1 VTLIPDG
8 TSYRCRFVPSKRQ
21 DLSVNL
27 LYWFNIG
34 LHLRNLLSWI
44 YRLFSCCAFSK
55 SSAEAEANKKRLR
68 SECKFFLGHTRFAT
82 SSAPTILESH
92 PHRFA
97 NPRMERVWRCDP
109 QGHWNATTEKFEI
122 FVTHNGDFDFWT
134 LSGRLRTHS
143 DMAAWLRT
151 VLEVSN
157 KTAAC
162 DSVKISGVMQYLRT
176 QGMWFP
182 SFRLAYQNVVQP
194 PFEVYHSGME
204 LLPNADLRKIA
215 AVAEELFAEFVQ
227 TQTAPLQNAESI
239 ERFCTLLANKLVGL
253 GGQLASQCG
262 DCMRLATEATQSFLG
277 NDLFTSLKFFLENAH
292 GSFGL
297 GVCST
302 IDPNCVALASRGQP
316 MSLALDEEQG
326 VVLWGSEAS
335 AQMVNLGKEENQP
348 QQAQL
353 ETSGES
359 RMESGGR
366 PADRKERPLRCHW
379 RHDLDESAGEVVE
392 LLVVS
397 DETDRRRALK
407 AGKEQGDNF
416 EGHRFIPFQ
425 QQPNLLMRVF
435 HGCNESFATQE
446 SFTKDASLV
455 ALVDNF
461 HVEPLPPQLPGPKR
475 VEADI
480 LSIPPVLSR
489 IRQEWDDADSKV
501 CRSAHALFE
510 ALQRK
515 ASAVSSNQC
524 GRLEID
530 VLVMAVEA
538 SLWIGEQFAADLQ
551 GMFPRL
557 RVVPLSANKICGVF
571 SNHQG
576 ADAMTGFSFSSTT
589 MALRNAVVIAI
600 SHSGQT
606 FPTMHATHTLRKI
619 CGDKIFVVAGSID
632 SKMSAAVGQMAH
644 ETAPWIGRVIP
655 TFAGWRPSEA
665 LTVSTVACH
674 HTLTELLLYLGR
686 KANESAPFKKMAGV
700 VVSTK
705 DIDDIA
711 RLNHN
716 FVTLTTPETV
726 GATLDGEKHPT
737 PVSNNL
743 RKQGRTWALHVLEG
757 PHAWLLSAAYILG
770 TVVSGYPPF
779 FAIKK
784 CVWGDGTEDVN
795 GVTTITEHKYD
806 WLKYVALTLD
816 SIVYIFLPL
825 LFSLLLRLLSRRQL
839 FARLGKR
846 TLVVG
851 DVPYVNQ
858 LVESYVSKLFSLSYS
873 IASIDVHGANPIDH
887 LVHRFTH
894 RVCRGVL
901 LAVGRP
907 DGRLF
912 SQTKSESWV
921 IMAMQQAKA
930 IVHLLAPPEVV
941 TVGHNPYHKST
952 VMDKTLTLS
961 QTRPKFICE
970 TIPAMSDEEDTEPM
984 KRMATFKHQMEQQK
998 QAHTLKIDSVSGR
1011 DLLPIGSYLLEKSDN
1026 ATVVNYS
1033 LLQQMSAAS
1042 VDPSMHGLRGDVS
1055 ESNHAA
1061 RMGRTWSQ
1069 RALDLSQRAA
1079 DQSGHSMFRTQL
1091 VDGSLHRSS
1100 PWEPREKSQHS
1111 IRPVGSLSGSR
1122 DASAHAAR
1130 FSPAGAGVNA
1140 QSLVQALEDASVA
1153 KKKGMRGWGS
1163 HGGLQDDSS
1172 IRLLD
1177 NVVGLTKDSNLDR
1190 SMAQTTHSLQEMLN
1204 HCTALETWY
1213 ENRYASLERYMSFLV
1228 MFHAMADRVA
1238 SFLPLHFDT
1247 SRSQSQLRVAT
1258 TAAPI
1263 SAVDIQHEWADSPT
1277 RVLEHLLNVPDHDN
1291 TNTATN
1297 NNAQPS
1303 NTIAGPVS
1311 PSADCSAPS
1320 KYAAGAPRTAGE
1332 DSADVSGAGFRSQ
1345 TRAENNMMIAE
1356 EQAAAAGAEAS
1367 AEAPALIMGAAAGP
1381 LASVVNTAEGT
1392 MTIQSELCVVTSN
1405 SSDGFAMST

>member
-1 VTLIPDG
+1 MWSVAAGAFVSDVLQIESSDNNIFRCGNFGMLIVNSAKKSSVDFIKTLERMVAITSARGAQSGGVVTLFQDG
-8 TSYRCRFVPSKRQ
+8 SSYRSRFVPSKRQ

-27 LYWFNIG
+27 LFWFNIG
-34 LHLRNLLSWI
+34 MHLRSVLSWI
-44 YRLFSCCAFSK
+44 CRLFSCFVCSK
-55 SSAEAEANKKRLR
+55 SAAEAEANKKRLR
-68 SECKFFLGHTRFAT
+68 SECQFFLGHTRFAT
-82 SSAPTILESH
+82 SSAPTVLESH

-109 QGHWNATTEKFEI
+109 QGNWRVTTEKLEV

-134 LSGRLRTHS
+134 LLGRLRTHS

-151 VLEVSN
+151 VLEVTN
-157 KTAAC
+157 TTATS

-194 PFEVYHSGME
+194 AFEVYHSGME
-204 LLPNADLRKIA
+204 LLPNSELRKIA
-215 AVAEELFAEFVQ
+215 AVAEDLFAEFVA
-227 TQTAPLQNAESI
+227 TQTAPLQTAESI
-239 ERFCTLLANKLVGL
+239 ERFCNLLANKLVGL
-253 GGQLASQCG
+253 DGHLASQCG
-262 DCMRLATEATQSFLG
+262 DCMRLATEATKSFLG

-316 MSLALDEEQG
+316 MSLALDEVQG

-335 AQMVNLGKEENQP
+335 AQMVGLGKKDGTSK
-348 QQAQL
+348 AARR
-353 ETSGES
+353 ETTQES
-359 RMESGGR
+359 LMEAGGR
-366 PADRKERPLRCHW
+366 AADRQDRPLRCHW
-379 RHDLDESAGEVVE
+379 RHDLDENAGEVVE

-397 DETDRRRALK
+397 DEMDRRRALD
-407 AGKEQGDNF
+407 AGTEEGADSF
-416 EGHRFIPFQ
+416 EGRRFVPFQ
-425 QQPNLLMRVF
+425 QQPSLLMRVF
-435 HGCNESFATQE
+435 HGKSESFATQE

-455 ALVDNF
+455 ALVDNP
-461 HVEPLPPQLPGPKR
+461 HVEPLPPHLPGPKR

-480 LSIPPVLSR
+480 LSIPPVLNR
-489 IRQEWDDADSKV
+489 IRHEWENPESKV

-515 ASAVSSNQC
+515 ASAVSANQS

-551 GMFPRL
+551 SMFPRL

-589 MALRNAVVIAI
+589 MGLRNAVVIAI

-644 ETAPWIGRVIP
+644 QTAPWVSRVIP

-686 KANESAPFKKMAGV
+686 KGNESAPFKKMAGV
-700 VVSTK
+700 MVSHK

-711 RLNHN
+711 RLNQN
-716 FVTLTTPETV
+716 FIVATAPETV
-726 GATLDGEKHPT
+726 GATLEGEKHPST
-737 PVSNNL
+737 ISKNL
-743 RKQGRTWALHVLEG
+743 QKQGRTWALHILEG
-757 PHAWLLSAAYILG
+757 PHSWLLAAAYILG
-770 TVVSGYPPF
+770 TVVSGYPPMLS
-779 FAIKK
+779 IKNA
-784 CVWGDGTEDVN
+784 VWGDGTEDVN
-795 GVTTITEHKYD
+795 GISTITDDKYE
-806 WLKYVALTLD
+806 WIKYISLTLD
-816 SIVYIFLPL
+816 SFIYMFLAL
-825 LFSLLLRLLSRRQL
+825 HFSLLLRLFSGRQL

-984 KRMATFKHQMEQQK
+984 KRMAAYKHQMEQQK
-998 QAHTLKIDSVSGR
+998 QVHTLTIDPAR
-1011 DLLPIGSYLLEKSDN
+1011 DSALPIGSYLLEKSDN
-1026 ATVVNYS
+1026 ATMVNYA

-1042 VDPSMHGLRGDVS
+1042 IDPSVHGLRGDVS
-1055 ESNHAA
+1055 ESNHSA
-1061 RMGRTWSQ
+1061 RIA
-1069 RALDLSQRAA
+1069 RALSQRA
-1079 DQSGHSMFRTQL
+1079 DQSGHSMLQD
-1091 VDGSLHRSS
+1091 VSLHRSS
-1100 PWEPREKSQHS
+1100 PWEPREKSQHGREKS
-1111 IRPVGSLSGSR
+1111 PHGIRPVASLGRRDQSG
-1122 DASAHAAR
+1122 HGLEVAAGR
-1130 FSPAGAGVNA
+1130 STAQPSHSP
-1140 QSLVQALEDASVA
+1140 LP
-1153 KKKGMRGWGS
+1153 
-1163 HGGLQDDSS
+1163 GLQD
-1172 IRLLD
+1172 
-1177 NVVGLTKDSNLDR
+1177 
-1190 SMAQTTHSLQEMLN
+1190 MLN
-1204 HCTALETWY
+1204 HCTMLETWY
-1213 ENRYASLERYMSFLV
+1213 ENRYASLERYMAFLV

-1238 SFLPLHFDT
+1238 AFLPLKFDT

-1277 RVLEHLLNVPDHDN
+1277 RVLEHFLEMAEIRDDDNDN
-1291 TNTATN
+1291 TANNNNNNNNTAAT
-1297 NNAQPS
+1297 
-1303 NTIAGPVS
+1303 
-1311 PSADCSAPS
+1311 
-1320 KYAAGAPRTAGE
+1320 GE
-1332 DSADVSGAGFRSQ
+1332 QSS
-1345 TRAENNMMIAE
+1345 T
-1356 EQAAAAGAEAS
+1356 
-1367 AEAPALIMGAAAGP
+1367 EAPALVVGASSGPVARVENADNEAEGAMRLEADVCRVGP
-1381 LASVVNTAEGT
+1381 LVQSSSERVVLSAS
-1392 MTIQSELCVVTSN
+1392 C
-1405 SSDGFAMST
+1405 